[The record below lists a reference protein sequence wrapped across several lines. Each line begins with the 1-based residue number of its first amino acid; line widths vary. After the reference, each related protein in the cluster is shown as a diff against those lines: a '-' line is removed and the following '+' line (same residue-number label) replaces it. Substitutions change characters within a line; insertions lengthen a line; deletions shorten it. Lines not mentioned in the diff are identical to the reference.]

1 MRSAWKVSFP
11 INQCLGRM
19 VQTQP
24 LAIHSIA
31 TNRALL
37 GHSLK
42 KKKTSRVCYE
52 CLCLEE
58 RQNNNNNNS
67 NNSTRLS
74 NSSTQVPRTQRTT
87 KVPQEC
93 RKAYGLGNRRL
104 LLSPRTCLRLGQ
116 TLGVCPVRRVLHI
129 CHLRVS
135 LASSRDKSLCY
146 QMAEAGS
153 PLWAPDMGVERQSP
167 RIGEG
172 WGGKVCLHVSF
183 P

>member
-1 MRSAWKVSFP
+1 MESIFPHKSVSWPDGSDSAISYSFHCNKP
-11 INQCLGRM
+11 CS
-19 VQTQP
+19 P
-24 LAIHSIA
+24 WAFFE
-31 TNRALL
+31 
-37 GHSLK
+37 

-58 RQNNNNNNS
+58 RQNNNNKDS

-74 NSSTQVPRTQRTT
+74 NSSTHVPRTQRTT

-116 TLGVCPVRRVLHI
+116 TLGVCPVRSVLHI
-129 CHLRVS
+129 CHLRGS
-135 LASSRDKSLCY
+135 LASSRDKALCY
-146 QMAEAGS
+146 QMAEAGP

-172 WGGKVCLHVSF
+172 WEGKVCLHVSF